1 MEELE
6 TIAGEFRRW
15 QRSTLFTNDDSD
27 NLYQKLA
34 PYFSE
39 IVRRAREK
47 HQLSEAQDIKS
58 YLYGLLDSVPTVT
71 NTVLS
76 HHFIESFV
84 DSLFRT
90 RATGELSWEKLKEE
104 ANKEILSILSS
115 QRQPGAGELLEI
127 LEKKFGWRVRHILAA
142 LIGQLRSDSSLQSY
156 LRDYLKTTLSDESIK
171 NALLGNAKPDR
182 EFKGT
187 LDDLLQQSHMYRRSG
202 AFQEMIEFTAKFRDY
217 APYNNLL
224 VRIQNPSCSFYATA
238 RDWRERFDRQ
248 IKEDAKPMLI
258 LAPMHPVML
267 VYDLDSTEGKPLPEN
282 LLTFG
287 KTEGDWD
294 PKYLENTL
302 ENAVRDRILVQF
314 KELSSTHGGFVTSEA
329 PREDHK
335 MRIVVNKEFDD
346 KSRYATLCHE
356 LAHIYLGH
364 LGADKDKWWPCRIN
378 LTDSVVEIEAEAV
391 SYIVGVRLGLKPPS
405 AAYLSHHVEDD
416 PVWDRISVE
425 LIVKVAGKLLEM
437 GERKMPPRKPAK
449 KAATEKNVEEE

>member
-6 TIAGEFRRW
+6 VIINELEKW
-15 QRSTLFTNDDSD
+15 QHPTLFTKDDSD

-39 IVRRAREK
+39 IVRRAKEK
-47 HQLSEAQDIKS
+47 YKLYGAQDIIS
-58 YLYGLLDSVPTVT
+58 YLYGIFDSMPTPT
-71 NTVLS
+71 NASLTHNL
-76 HHFIESFV
+76 IENFV
-84 DSLFRT
+84 ESLFRT
-90 RATGELSWEKLKEE
+90 RATGELSWKKLKEE
-104 ANKEILSILSS
+104 ASKEILSILSS
-115 QRQPGAGELLEI
+115 LRQPGAGELLEI

-156 LRDYLKTTLSDESIK
+156 LRDYLTTTLSDESIE

-187 LDDLLQQSHMYRRSG
+187 LDDLLRQSHVYRRSG
-202 AFQEMIEFTAKFRDY
+202 AFNEMIEFTAKFRDY

-238 RDWRERFDRQ
+238 RDWRERFDRR

-267 VYDLDSTEGKPLPEN
+267 VYDLDSTEGKPLPQN

-294 PKYLENTL
+294 HKYLENTL
-302 ENAVRDRILVQF
+302 ENAARDRILVQF

-335 MRIVVNKEFDD
+335 MRIVVNKEFDE
-346 KSRYATLCHE
+346 KSRYTTLCHE

-405 AAYLSHHVEDD
+405 AAYLSRHVEDD

-437 GERKMPPRKPAK
+437 GERKMPPRKSAK
-449 KAATEKNVEEE
+449 KATTEQHAEEH

>member
-15 QRSTLFTNDDSD
+15 QRSTLFPDDD
-27 NLYQKLA
+27 LDYLYRKLA

-39 IVRRAREK
+39 IVKRAREK
-47 HQLSEAQDIKS
+47 YKLSGSQDIRS
-58 YLYGLLDSVPTVT
+58 YLYGIFDSMPTAA
-71 NTVLS
+71 NTVFS
-76 HHFIESFV
+76 HHFIEKFV
-84 DSLFRT
+84 DSLFHAET
-90 RATGELSWEKLKEE
+90 TGELSWEELK
-104 ANKEILSILSS
+104 AKVGQEILSILNS
-115 QRQPGAGELLEI
+115 QRQPSAGELLGL
-127 LEKKFGWRVRHILAA
+127 LEKKFGWRVRHIFAT
-142 LIGQLRSDSSLQSY
+142 LIEPLRSDPALQKY
-156 LRDYLKTTLSDESIK
+156 LRDYLMTTLSHESIK
-171 NALLGNAKPDR
+171 AALMGNAKPDQ
-182 EFKGT
+182 EFKST
-187 LDDLLQQSHMYRRSG
+187 LDDLLKESQMYRRSG

-224 VRIQNPSCSFYATA
+224 VRVQNPSCGFYATA
-238 RDWRERFDRQ
+238 RDWHERFGRS
-248 IKEDAKPMLI
+248 IKEDANPMLI

-294 PKYLENTL
+294 PKYLENTF
-302 ENAVRDRILVQF
+302 ENAGRDRILVQF

-329 PREDHK
+329 PRDAHK

-346 KSRYATLCHE
+346 KSRYTTLCHE

-378 LTDSVVEIEAEAV
+378 LSDSVVEIEAEAV
-391 SYIVGVRLGLKPPS
+391 SYIVGIRLGLKPPS
-405 AAYLSHHVEDD
+405 AAYLSHHAEDD
-416 PVWDRISVE
+416 QVWDRISVE

-437 GERKMPPRKPAK
+437 GERKMPPRKSAK
-449 KAATEKNVEEE
+449 KAATEENVEK